1 MTQPLAAGL
10 VAPIF
15 NNMPVWVA
23 EQLGFFASEGL
34 AMTAKVLY
42 GVQNVTTA
50 IEDGSVQLGV
60 GTPEA
65 CERPETR

>member
-34 AMTAKVLY
+34 AVTAKVLY
-42 GVQNVTTA
+42 GVPDARPPSRTA
-50 IEDGSVQLGV
+50 ACSSGSA
-60 GTPEA
+60 PRKA
-65 CERPETR
+65 C